1 MFIKKEQPAGLPE
14 DPFLIIAHRGASAY
28 APEHTIEAYD
38 MAYNMDA
45 DYIEIDLNRTK
56 DGKLV
61 AIHDVLIPYVTGY
74 KVVADFTLAEL
85 KKFSPG
91 VKFNNEHPAFVSSTY
106 SHSRIPELTEI
117 INHFDGAANFYIELK
132 SPQLYEGI
140 EEQLLQILQLHSLL
154 KSTTILPQVIIQS
167 FDASSL
173 KKIFKLAPSIPLIK
187 LYSFKTDAT
196 LSKKEI
202 RELKRY
208 ASGIGVNFKALT
220 PDFVQLIQSQGL
232 HVHAYTV
239 NDEEKIRS
247 AIKLGL
253 NGVFTNNTDV
263 GIKVRSEKNSS
274 KSLD

>member
-1 MFIKKEQPAGLPE
+1 MFIKKEQPAGLPK

-61 AIHDVLIPYVTGY
+61 AIHDVIIPYVPGN
-74 KVVADFTLAEL
+74 KVVSDFTLAEL

-91 VKFNNEHPAFVSSTY
+91 VKFNNEHPEFVSTKY
-106 SHSRIPELTEI
+106 RHSRIPELTEI
-117 INHFDGAANFYIELK
+117 IRHFDGAVNFYIEIK
-132 SPQLYEGI
+132 SPKLYEGI
-140 EEQLLQILQLHSLL
+140 EAQLLQILRSHSLL

-167 FDASSL
+167 FDASCL
-173 KKIFKLAPSIPLIK
+173 KKVFKMEPSIPLIK
-187 LYSFKTDAT
+187 LYSFKNDAT

-202 RELKRY
+202 RELKKY
-208 ASGIGVNFKALT
+208 ASGIGVNLKALT
-220 PDFVQLIQSQGL
+220 PEFVQLIQSEGL

-239 NDEEKIRS
+239 NEEEKIRS

-263 GIKVRSEKNSS
+263 GIKVRSEEEWF
-274 KSLD
+274 